1 MFTPS
6 KEKLFQLENGYYL
19 LFYHRQKVYTMFILY
34 LRFLVPLA
42 LLYYGIKKNPF
53 YKSYPVMLP
62 FMVILFAI
70 VFYRTIK
77 YSRRTN
83 HMVHQILLDP
93 TGTELTF
100 VYKNQFLRKMRQDS
114 VEKTLMI

>member
-1 MFTPS
+1 MRQYVKADSEIVFTPT

-53 YKSYPVMLP
+53 YKSYPIMLP

-70 VFYRTIK
+70 VFYRMIK

-83 HMVHQILLDP
+83 
-93 TGTELTF
+93 
-100 VYKNQFLRKMRQDS
+100 
-114 VEKTLMI
+114 